1 MSGLVSL
8 SRGHLSAL
16 ILPVSDKLFNGELD
30 LSVSVPQSQ
39 QLMLMLVLFTLV
51 CIVISTK
58 QLDTKAAA
66 CII

>member
-1 MSGLVSL
+1 M
-8 SRGHLSAL
+8 L
-16 ILPVSDKLFNGELD
+16 ILPVSDKHFNGELD
-30 LSVSVPQSQ
+30 LSVSVPQIQ